1 MLRGIYTAASGM
13 LAQAMRSDVLAN
25 NLANVDTPGYR
36 RQATQIEAFPTQFLM
51 REEKRRYTPIGTLG
65 TGSLVTGVR
74 NSFLP
79 GRIQTT
85 SNPLDV
91 ALAGHGFFVIDT
103 PGQRS
108 YTRDGSFTIN
118 VGGWLVTQDGFRVL
132 GENGPIYIGDS
143 KEIVIDSEGVVT
155 VDGQVRDR
163 LLVVEFLDRTGLA
176 NQGGNRFIATAAAG
190 LPIRYRSTVIQGSLE
205 MANVNTVREMVN
217 LIEVQRAYESNQ
229 RVIQAFDD
237 TLGKL
242 INVIG
247 T

>member
-1 MLRGIYTAASGM
+1 M
-13 LAQAMRSDVLAN
+13 
-25 NLANVDTPGYR
+25 
-36 RQATQIEAFPTQFLM
+36 
-51 REEKRRYTPIGTLG
+51 
-65 TGSLVTGVR
+65 
-74 NSFLP
+74 
-79 GRIQTT
+79 
-85 SNPLDV
+85 
-91 ALAGHGFFVIDT
+91 
-103 PGQRS
+103 
-108 YTRDGSFTIN
+108 
-118 VGGWLVTQDGFRVL
+118 
-132 GENGPIYIGDS
+132 
-143 KEIVIDSEGVVT
+143 IDSEGVVT